1 MFRKAKNKAENA
13 GTTDIAEM
21 MPKTKKEKKPWDKEK
36 KKKVRRR
43 VIAGVL
49 AALVAAFFVRNS
61 LMAKNAAPMV
71 STIAVSVEDV
81 EQILST
87 GGTVTSDE
95 KKTYFAPIS
104 VEVGEVKVSTGD
116 TVKKGEVMLTFD
128 EEALSEAKQEAEY
141 KLASN
146 EGGYE
151 SSIHKDNQ
159 YIADLSEATTN
170 LEVLDQQIADNENL
184 LKEINKKIEDKKA
197 GWSYNGAALQ
207 ATILEQEKKIAD
219 EKQKMEERHEWEAQQ
234 GLPSDDK
241 ALRKQQREKE
251 EKDEAAKAQIAYDE
265 EVLLNLQEQAQYN
278 SYEEQNNKEVRELQR
293 QAKEVED
300 LIASYKEY
308 KSEMKSQKETS
319 ENNVLDEGS
328 REKLEADTALEKL
341 TNQEKL
347 DDITSVENGLKAE
360 FAGVVTE
367 LEAVSGQPPTESGKL
382 VTVESTEKVYVRLNV
397 SKYDL
402 EKIAEGQKADVDIAG
417 KTYEGTVSKIDG
429 MATKNDS
436 GAMVVGVNVNIDNPD
451 EAIFLGVEAKVYVHM
466 AKAEG
471 VVAVPLEV
479 INSDRDG
486 DFVYVEENGVVAKR
500 RITVGIS
507 SDSLSEVKEGL
518 TAGENVI
525 MANGMEFEEGM
536 AVTAM
541 PMAQE

>member
-1 MFRKAKNKAENA
+1 MFRKAKNKAENVE
-13 GTTDIAEM
+13 TTDIAEV
-21 MPKTKKEKKPWDKEK
+21 MPKAKKEKKPWDKEK

-43 VIAGVL
+43 AIAGIL
-49 AALVAAFFVRNS
+49 AALVVAFFVRNS

-71 STIAVSVEDV
+71 STVAATVEDV

-104 VEVGEVKVSTGD
+104 VEVGEVKVSAGD
-116 TVKKGEVMLTFD
+116 TVKKGDVLLTFN
-128 EEALSEAKQEAEY
+128 EKALSEAKQEAEY
-141 KLASN
+141 KLAAN

-151 SSIHKDNQ
+151 SSIHKDNE

-197 GWSYNGAALQ
+197 SWSYNGTNLDVSV
-207 ATILEQEKKIAD
+207 LEWQSIVAED
-219 EKQKMEERHEWEAQQ
+219 EQNLAYFKERRANGKLEDYTEEEMDEM
-234 GLPSDDK
+234 
-241 ALRKQQREKE
+241 QRELE
-251 EKDEAAKAQIAYDE
+251 RQIENDKDT
-265 EVLLNLQEQAQYN
+265 LLNIQIQGQY
-278 SYEEQNNKEVRELQR
+278 SGYEEQNNKEIRDLQR

-308 KSEMKSQKETS
+308 KSEMKSQKEAS
-319 ENNVLDEGS
+319 ENGVLDQGS

-367 LEAVSGQPPTESGKL
+367 LEAVTGQPPTESGKL
-382 VTVESTEKVYVRLNV
+382 VTIESTEKVYVRMNV

-402 EKIAEGQKADVDIAG
+402 EKIAEGQKADVEIAG
-417 KTYEGTVSKIDG
+417 NTYEGTVSKIDG

-436 GAMVVGVNVNIDNPD
+436 GAMVVGVNVKIENPD
-451 EAIFLGVEAKVYVHM
+451 ENIFLGVEAKVYVHM
-466 AKAEG
+466 AKAESA
-471 VVAVPLEV
+471 VTVPLEV

-486 DFVYVEENGVVAKR
+486 DFVFVEENGVVAKR

-507 SDSLSEVKEGL
+507 SDSVSEITEGLSE
-518 TAGENVI
+518 GENVI
-525 MANGMEFEEGM
+525 MANGMELEEGM

-541 PMAQE
+541 PMQE

>member
-1 MFRKAKNKAENA
+1 MFRKAKNKAENVE
-13 GTTDIAEM
+13 TTDIAEV
-21 MPKTKKEKKPWDKEK
+21 MPKAKKEKKPWDKEK

-43 VIAGVL
+43 AIAGVL
-49 AALVAAFFVRNS
+49 AALVVAFFVRNS

-71 STIAVSVEDV
+71 STVAATVEDV

-104 VEVGEVKVSTGD
+104 VEVGEVKVSAGD
-116 TVKKGEVMLTFD
+116 TVKKGDVLLTFN
-128 EEALSEAKQEAEY
+128 EKALSEAKQEAEY
-141 KLASN
+141 KLAAN

-151 SSIHKDNQ
+151 SSIHKDNE

-170 LEVLDQQIADNENL
+170 LEVLDQQIADNEDL

-197 GWSYNGAALQ
+197 SWSYNGTNLDVSV
-207 ATILEQEKKIAD
+207 LEWQSIVAED
-219 EKQKMEERHEWEAQQ
+219 EQNLAYFKERRANGKLEDYTEEEMDEMQRDLERQIEN
-234 GLPSDDK
+234 DK
-241 ALRKQQREKE
+241 
-251 EKDEAAKAQIAYDE
+251 DT
-265 EVLLNLQEQAQYN
+265 LLNIQIQGQY
-278 SYEEQNNKEVRELQR
+278 SGYEEQNNKEIRDLQR

-319 ENNVLDEGS
+319 ENGVLDQGS

-367 LEAVSGQPPTESGKL
+367 LEAVAGQPPTESGKL
-382 VTVESTEKVYVRLNV
+382 VTIESTEKVYVRMNV

-402 EKIAEGQKADVDIAG
+402 EKIAEGQKADVEIAG
-417 KTYEGTVSKIDG
+417 NTYEGTVSKIDG

-436 GAMVVGVNVNIDNPD
+436 GAMVVGVNVKIENPD
-451 EAIFLGVEAKVYVHM
+451 ENIFLGVEAKVYVHM

-471 VVAVPLEV
+471 AVTVPLEV

-486 DFVYVEENGVVAKR
+486 DFVFVEENGVVAKR

-507 SDSLSEVKEGL
+507 SDSVSEITEGLSE
-518 TAGENVI
+518 GENVI
-525 MANGMEFEEGM
+525 MANGMELEEGM

-541 PMAQE
+541 PMQE

>member
-13 GTTDIAEM
+13 ETTDVAEM

-43 VIAGVL
+43 AIAGGLAVL
-49 AALVAAFFVRNS
+49 VVAFFVRNS
-61 LMAKNAAPMV
+61 IMAKNAAPMV
-71 STIAVSVEDV
+71 STVAASVEDV

-87 GGTVTSDE
+87 GGTVMSDE

-116 TVKKGEVMLTFD
+116 MVKKGDVMLTFD
-128 EEALSEAKQEAEY
+128 EEALMVEKQEAEY

-241 ALRKQQREKE
+241 SLRKQQKEKE

-278 SYEEQNNKEVRELQR
+278 SYEEQNNKEVRDLQR

-300 LIASYKEY
+300 LIASYEEY

-319 ENNVLDEGS
+319 ENGVLDQGS

-367 LEAVSGQPPTESGKL
+367 LEAVAGQPPTESGKL
-382 VTVESTEKVYVRLNV
+382 VTVESTEKVHVRLNV

-417 KTYEGTVSKIDG
+417 KIYEGTVSKIDG

-436 GAMVVGVNVNIDNPD
+436 GAMVVGVDVRIENPD
-451 EAIFLGVEAKVYVHM
+451 ENIFLGVEAKVYVHM
-466 AKAEG
+466 AKVEG
-471 VVAVPLEV
+471 VVTVPLEV
-479 INSDRDG
+479 INSDREG
-486 DFVYVEENGVVAKR
+486 DFVLVEENGVVAKR

-507 SDSLSEVKEGL
+507 SDSVSEITEGLSEGD
-518 TAGENVI
+518 NVI
-525 MANGMEFEEGM
+525 MANGMELEEGM
-536 AVTAM
+536 AVTAI
-541 PMAQE
+541 PMQE

>member
-1 MFRKAKNKAENA
+1 MFRKAKNKVENDA
-13 GTTDIAEM
+13 VTEM
-21 MPKTKKEKKPWDKEK
+21 TPKKEKKPMDKEK
-36 KKKVRRR
+36 KKKIRRR

-49 AALVAAFFVRNS
+49 VALVAAFFVRNS
-61 LMAKNAAPMV
+61 LMAGNTAPMV
-71 STIAVSVEDV
+71 STVATTVEDV

-95 KKTYFAPIS
+95 KRTYFAPVS

-116 TVKKGEVMLTFD
+116 LVKKGDVLLTFD
-128 EEALSEAKQEAEY
+128 ENALSEARQEAEY

-219 EKQKMEERHEWEAQQ
+219 EKQKLEERHAWEAEQQ
-234 GLPSDDK
+234 IDSDDEE
-241 ALRKQQREKE
+241 KQ

-265 EVLLNLQEQAQYN
+265 EVLLNLQEQVQYN
-278 SYEEQNNKEVRELQR
+278 SYEEQNNKEVRDLQR
-293 QAKEVED
+293 QAKDVED
-300 LIASYKEY
+300 LIASYEEY
-308 KSEMKSQKETS
+308 RSEMKAQKESS
-319 ENNVLDEGS
+319 ENGVLDEGG

-347 DDITSVENGLKAE
+347 DAISEVENGLKAD

-367 LEAVSGQPPTESGKL
+367 LEAVAGQPPTESGKL
-382 VTVESTEKVYVRLNV
+382 VTVESMEKVLVRLNV

-402 EKIAEGQKADVDIAG
+402 EKIALGQKAEIEIAG
-417 KTYEGTVSKIDG
+417 NTYEGTVSKIDG

-436 GAMVVGVNVNIDNPD
+436 GAMVVGVDVRIENPD
-451 EAIFLGVEAKVYVHM
+451 DHIFLGVEAKVYVHM
-466 AKAEG
+466 EKAEG

-479 INSDRDG
+479 INSDREG
-486 DFVYVEENGVVAKR
+486 DFVFVEENGVVVKK
-500 RITVGIS
+500 RITTGIS
-507 SDSLSEVKEGL
+507 SDSLCEIKEGL
-518 TAGENVI
+518 SEGENVI
-525 MANGMEFEEGM
+525 FTNGMELEEGM
-536 AVTAM
+536 AVTAY
-541 PMAQE
+541 EENF

>member
-13 GTTDIAEM
+13 ETTDVAEM

-43 VIAGVL
+43 AIAGGLAVL
-49 AALVAAFFVRNS
+49 VVAFFVRNS
-61 LMAKNAAPMV
+61 IMAKNAAPMV
-71 STIAVSVEDV
+71 STVAASVGDV

-87 GGTVTSDE
+87 GGTVMSDE

-116 TVKKGEVMLTFD
+116 MVKKGDVMLTFD
-128 EEALSEAKQEAEY
+128 EEALMVEKQEAEY

-241 ALRKQQREKE
+241 SLRKQQKEKE

-278 SYEEQNNKEVRELQR
+278 SYEEQNNKEVRDLQR

-300 LIASYKEY
+300 LIASYEEY

-319 ENNVLDEGS
+319 ENGVLDQGS

-367 LEAVSGQPPTESGKL
+367 LEAVAGQPPTESGKL
-382 VTVESTEKVYVRLNV
+382 VTVESTEKVHVRLNV

-417 KTYEGTVSKIDG
+417 KIYEGTVSKIDG

-436 GAMVVGVNVNIDNPD
+436 GAMVVGVDVRIENPD
-451 EAIFLGVEAKVYVHM
+451 ENIFLGVEAKVYVHM

-471 VVAVPLEV
+471 VVTVPLEV
-479 INSDRDG
+479 INSDREG
-486 DFVYVEENGVVAKR
+486 DFVFVEENGVVAKR

-507 SDSLSEVKEGL
+507 SDSVSEITEGLSEGD
-518 TAGENVI
+518 NVI
-525 MANGMEFEEGM
+525 MANGMELEEGM
-536 AVTAM
+536 AVTAI
-541 PMAQE
+541 PMQE

>member
-1 MFRKAKNKAENA
+1 MFRKAKNKAENVE
-13 GTTDIAEM
+13 TTDIAEV
-21 MPKTKKEKKPWDKEK
+21 MPKAKKEKKPWDKEK
-36 KKKVRRR
+36 KKKVCRRA
-43 VIAGVL
+43 IAGVL
-49 AALVAAFFVRNS
+49 AALVVAFFVRNS
-61 LMAKNAAPMV
+61 LMAKNTAPVV
-71 STIAVSVEDV
+71 STVAVTVEDV

-104 VEVGEVKVSTGD
+104 VEVGEVKVSAGD
-116 TVKKGEVMLTFD
+116 TVKKGDVLLTFN
-128 EEALSEAKQEAEY
+128 EKALSEAKQEAEY
-141 KLASN
+141 KLAAN

-197 GWSYNGAALQ
+197 SWSYNGTNLDVSV
-207 ATILEQEKKIAD
+207 LEWQSIVAED
-219 EKQKMEERHEWEAQQ
+219 EQNLAYFKERRANGKLEDYTEEEMDEMQRDLERQIEN
-234 GLPSDDK
+234 DK
-241 ALRKQQREKE
+241 
-251 EKDEAAKAQIAYDE
+251 DT
-265 EVLLNLQEQAQYN
+265 LLNIQIQGQY
-278 SYEEQNNKEVRELQR
+278 SGYEEQNNKEIRDLQR
-293 QAKEVED
+293 QANEVED

-319 ENNVLDEGS
+319 ENGVLDQGS

-347 DDITSVENGLKAE
+347 DDISGVEDGLKAE

-367 LEAVSGQPPTESGKL
+367 LEAVAGQPPTESGKL
-382 VTVESTEKVYVRLNV
+382 VTIESTEKVYVRMNV

-402 EKIAEGQKADVDIAG
+402 EKIAEGQKADVEIAG
-417 KTYEGTVSKIDG
+417 NTYEGTVSKIDG

-436 GAMVVGVNVNIDNPD
+436 GAMVVGVNVNIENPD
-451 EAIFLGVEAKVYVHM
+451 ENIFLGVEAKVYVHM

-471 VVAVPLEV
+471 AVTVPLEV
-479 INSDRDG
+479 INSDREG
-486 DFVYVEENGVVAKR
+486 DFVFVEENGVVAKR

-507 SDSLSEVKEGL
+507 SDSVSEITEGLSE
-518 TAGENVI
+518 GENVI
-525 MANGMEFEEGM
+525 MANGMELEEGM

-541 PMAQE
+541 PMQE

>member
-1 MFRKAKNKAENA
+1 MFGKKNKAENA
-13 GTTDIAEM
+13 EITDVAEM
-21 MPKTKKEKKPWDKEK
+21 TPKAKKEKKPWDKEK

-49 AALVAAFFVRNS
+49 AALVVAFFVRNS
-61 LMAKNAAPMV
+61 IVAKNTAPMV
-71 STIAVSVEDV
+71 STVAAAVEDV

-104 VEVGEVKVSTGD
+104 VEVGEVMVSTGD
-116 TVKKGEVMLTFD
+116 LVKKGDVMLTFD
-128 EEALSEAKQEAEY
+128 EEALMVEKQEAEY

-146 EGGYE
+146 EGSYE

-219 EKQKMEERHEWEAQQ
+219 EKQRMEERHEWEAQQ
-234 GLPSDDK
+234 GLPSEDK
-241 ALRKQQREKE
+241 SLRKQQKEKE

-278 SYEEQNNKEVRELQR
+278 SYEEQNNKEVRDLQR

-300 LIASYKEY
+300 LIASYEEY
-308 KSEMKSQKETS
+308 KSEMKSQKEAS
-319 ENNVLDEGS
+319 ENGVLDQGS

-347 DDITSVENGLKAE
+347 DDIISVESGLKAE

-367 LEAVSGQPPTESGKL
+367 LEAVAGQPPTESGKL
-382 VTVESTEKVYVRLNV
+382 VTVESTEKVYVRMNV

-402 EKIAEGQKADVDIAG
+402 EKIAEGQKADVEIAG
-417 KTYEGTVSKIDG
+417 NTYEGTVSKIDG

-436 GAMVVGVNVNIDNPD
+436 GAMVVGVNVNIENPD
-451 EAIFLGVEAKVYVHM
+451 ENIFLGVEAKVYVHM

-471 VVAVPLEV
+471 VVTVPLEV
-479 INSDRDG
+479 INSDREG
-486 DFVYVEENGVVAKR
+486 DFVFVEENGVVAKR

-507 SDSLSEVKEGL
+507 SDSVSEITEGLSE
-518 TAGENVI
+518 GENVI
-525 MANGMEFEEGM
+525 MANGMELEEGM
-536 AVTAM
+536 AVTVR
-541 PMAQE
+541 ENDF

>member
-1 MFRKAKNKAENA
+1 MFRKAKNKAENVE
-13 GTTDIAEM
+13 TTDIAEV
-21 MPKTKKEKKPWDKEK
+21 MPKAKKEKKPWDKEK

-43 VIAGVL
+43 AIAGVL
-49 AALVAAFFVRNS
+49 AALVVAFFVRNS
-61 LMAKNAAPMV
+61 LMAKNAAPVV
-71 STIAVSVEDV
+71 STVAATVEDV

-104 VEVGEVKVSTGD
+104 VEVGEVKVSAGD
-116 TVKKGEVMLTFD
+116 TVKKGDVLLTFN
-128 EEALSEAKQEAEY
+128 EKALSEAKQEAEY
-141 KLASN
+141 KLAAN

-197 GWSYNGAALQ
+197 SWSYNGTNLDVSV
-207 ATILEQEKKIAD
+207 LEWQSIVAED
-219 EKQKMEERHEWEAQQ
+219 EQNLAYFKERRANGKLEDYTEEEMDEMQRDLERQIEN
-234 GLPSDDK
+234 DK
-241 ALRKQQREKE
+241 
-251 EKDEAAKAQIAYDE
+251 DT
-265 EVLLNLQEQAQYN
+265 LLNIQIQGQY
-278 SYEEQNNKEVRELQR
+278 SGYEEQNNKEIRDLQR

-319 ENNVLDEGS
+319 ENSVLDQGS

-347 DDITSVENGLKAE
+347 DDISGVEDGLKAE

-367 LEAVSGQPPTESGKL
+367 LEAVAGQPPTESGKL
-382 VTVESTEKVYVRLNV
+382 VTIESTEKVYVRMNV

-402 EKIAEGQKADVDIAG
+402 EKIAEGQKADVEIAG
-417 KTYEGTVSKIDG
+417 NTYEGTVSKIDG

-436 GAMVVGVNVNIDNPD
+436 GAMVVGVNVKIENPD
-451 EAIFLGVEAKVYVHM
+451 ENIFLGVEAKVYVHM
-466 AKAEG
+466 AKAESA
-471 VVAVPLEV
+471 VTVPLEV

-486 DFVYVEENGVVAKR
+486 DFVFVEENGVVAKR

-507 SDSLSEVKEGL
+507 SDSVSEITEGLSE
-518 TAGENVI
+518 GENVI
-525 MANGMEFEEGM
+525 MANGMELEEGM

-541 PMAQE
+541 PMQE

>member
-13 GTTDIAEM
+13 ETTDVAEM
-21 MPKTKKEKKPWDKEK
+21 MLKTKKEKKPWDKEK

-43 VIAGVL
+43 AIAGGLAVL
-49 AALVAAFFVRNS
+49 VVAFFVRNS
-61 LMAKNAAPMV
+61 IMAKNAAPMV
-71 STIAVSVEDV
+71 STVAASVGDV

-87 GGTVTSDE
+87 GGTVMSDE

-116 TVKKGEVMLTFD
+116 MVKKGDVMLTFD
-128 EEALSEAKQEAEY
+128 EEALMVEKQEAEY

-241 ALRKQQREKE
+241 SLRKQQKEKE

-278 SYEEQNNKEVRELQR
+278 SYEEQNNKEVRDLQR

-300 LIASYKEY
+300 LIASYEEY

-319 ENNVLDEGS
+319 ENGVLDQGS

-367 LEAVSGQPPTESGKL
+367 LEAVAGQPPTESGKL
-382 VTVESTEKVYVRLNV
+382 VTVESTEKVHVRLNV

-417 KTYEGTVSKIDG
+417 KIYEGTVSKIDG

-436 GAMVVGVNVNIDNPD
+436 GAMVVGVDVRIENPD
-451 EAIFLGVEAKVYVHM
+451 ENIFLGVEAKVYVHM

-471 VVAVPLEV
+471 AVTVPLEV
-479 INSDRDG
+479 INSDREG
-486 DFVYVEENGVVAKR
+486 DFVFVEENGVVAKR

-507 SDSLSEVKEGL
+507 SDSVSEITEGLSEGD
-518 TAGENVI
+518 NVI
-525 MANGMEFEEGM
+525 MANGMELEEGM
-536 AVTAM
+536 AVTAI
-541 PMAQE
+541 PMQE

>member
-13 GTTDIAEM
+13 ETTDVAEM
-21 MPKTKKEKKPWDKEK
+21 MLKTKKEKKPWDKEK

-43 VIAGVL
+43 AIAGGLAVL
-49 AALVAAFFVRNS
+49 VVAFFVRNS
-61 LMAKNAAPMV
+61 IMAKNAAPMV
-71 STIAVSVEDV
+71 STVAASVGDV

-87 GGTVTSDE
+87 GGTVMSDE

-116 TVKKGEVMLTFD
+116 MVKKGDVMLTFD
-128 EEALSEAKQEAEY
+128 EEALMVEKQEAEY

-241 ALRKQQREKE
+241 SLRKQQKEKE

-278 SYEEQNNKEVRELQR
+278 SYEEQNNKEVRDLQR

-300 LIASYKEY
+300 LIASYEEY
-308 KSEMKSQKETS
+308 KAEMKSQKETS
-319 ENNVLDEGS
+319 ENGVLDQGS

-367 LEAVSGQPPTESGKL
+367 LEAVAGQPPTESGKL
-382 VTVESTEKVYVRLNV
+382 VTVESTEKVHVRLNV

-417 KTYEGTVSKIDG
+417 KIYEGTVSKIDG

-436 GAMVVGVNVNIDNPD
+436 GAMVVGVDVRIENPD
-451 EAIFLGVEAKVYVHM
+451 ENIFLGVEAKVYVHM

-471 VVAVPLEV
+471 VVTVPLEV
-479 INSDRDG
+479 INSDREG
-486 DFVYVEENGVVAKR
+486 DFVFVEENGVVAKR

-507 SDSLSEVKEGL
+507 SDSVSEITEGLSEGD
-518 TAGENVI
+518 NVI
-525 MANGMEFEEGM
+525 MANGMELEEGM
-536 AVTAM
+536 AVNAM
-541 PMAQE
+541 PMQE

>member
-13 GTTDIAEM
+13 ETTDVAEM

-43 VIAGVL
+43 AIAGGLAVL
-49 AALVAAFFVRNS
+49 VVAFFVRNS
-61 LMAKNAAPMV
+61 IMAKNAAPMV
-71 STIAVSVEDV
+71 STVAASVGDV

-87 GGTVTSDE
+87 GGTVMSDE

-116 TVKKGEVMLTFD
+116 MVKKGDVMLTFD
-128 EEALSEAKQEAEY
+128 EEALMVEKQEAEY

-184 LKEINKKIEDKKA
+184 LKETNKKIEDKKA

-241 ALRKQQREKE
+241 SLRKQQKEKE

-278 SYEEQNNKEVRELQR
+278 SYEEQNNKEVRDLQR

-300 LIASYKEY
+300 LIASYEEY

-319 ENNVLDEGS
+319 ENGVLDQGS

-367 LEAVSGQPPTESGKL
+367 LEAVAGQPPTESGKL
-382 VTVESTEKVYVRLNV
+382 VTVESTEKVHVRLNV

-417 KTYEGTVSKIDG
+417 KIYEGTVSKIDG

-436 GAMVVGVNVNIDNPD
+436 GAMVVGVDVRIENPD
-451 EAIFLGVEAKVYVHM
+451 ENIFLGVEAKVYVHM

-471 VVAVPLEV
+471 VVTVPLEV
-479 INSDRDG
+479 INSDREG
-486 DFVYVEENGVVAKR
+486 DFVFVEENGVVAKR

-507 SDSLSEVKEGL
+507 SDSVSEITEGLSEGD
-518 TAGENVI
+518 NVI
-525 MANGMEFEEGM
+525 MANGMELEEGM
-536 AVTAM
+536 AVNAM
-541 PMAQE
+541 PMQE

>member
-13 GTTDIAEM
+13 ETTDVAEM

-43 VIAGVL
+43 AIAGGLAVL
-49 AALVAAFFVRNS
+49 VVAFFVRNS
-61 LMAKNAAPMV
+61 IMAKNAAPMV
-71 STIAVSVEDV
+71 STVAASVEDV

-87 GGTVTSDE
+87 GGTVMSDE

-116 TVKKGEVMLTFD
+116 MVKKGDVMLTFD
-128 EEALSEAKQEAEY
+128 EEALMVEKQEAEY

-219 EKQKMEERHEWEAQQ
+219 EKQKMEERHEWEVQQ

-241 ALRKQQREKE
+241 SLRKQQKEKE

-278 SYEEQNNKEVRELQR
+278 SYEEQNNKEVRDLQR

-300 LIASYKEY
+300 LIASYEEY

-319 ENNVLDEGS
+319 ENGVLDQGS

-367 LEAVSGQPPTESGKL
+367 LEAVAGQPPTESGKL
-382 VTVESTEKVYVRLNV
+382 VTVESTEKVHVRLNV

-417 KTYEGTVSKIDG
+417 KIYEGTVSKIDG

-436 GAMVVGVNVNIDNPD
+436 GAMVVGVDVRIENPD
-451 EAIFLGVEAKVYVHM
+451 ENIFLGVEAKVYVHM
-466 AKAEG
+466 AKVEG
-471 VVAVPLEV
+471 VVTVPLEV
-479 INSDRDG
+479 INSDREG
-486 DFVYVEENGVVAKR
+486 DFVFVEENGVVAKR

-507 SDSLSEVKEGL
+507 SDSVSEITEGLSEGD
-518 TAGENVI
+518 NVI
-525 MANGMEFEEGM
+525 MANGMELEEGM
-536 AVTAM
+536 AVTAI
-541 PMAQE
+541 PMQE

>member
-13 GTTDIAEM
+13 ETTDVAEM

-43 VIAGVL
+43 AIAGGLAVL
-49 AALVAAFFVRNS
+49 VVAFFVRNS
-61 LMAKNAAPMV
+61 IMAKNAAPMV
-71 STIAVSVEDV
+71 STVAASVGDV

-87 GGTVTSDE
+87 GGTVMSDE

-116 TVKKGEVMLTFD
+116 MVKKGDVMLTFD
-128 EEALSEAKQEAEY
+128 EEALMVEKQEAEY

-241 ALRKQQREKE
+241 SLRKQQKEKE

-278 SYEEQNNKEVRELQR
+278 SYEEQNNKEVRDLQR

-300 LIASYKEY
+300 LIASYEEY

-319 ENNVLDEGS
+319 ENGVLDQGS

-367 LEAVSGQPPTESGKL
+367 LEAVAGQPPTESGKL
-382 VTVESTEKVYVRLNV
+382 VTVESTEKVHVRLNV

-417 KTYEGTVSKIDG
+417 KIYEGTVSKIDG

-436 GAMVVGVNVNIDNPD
+436 GAMVVGVVVRIENPD
-451 EAIFLGVEAKVYVHM
+451 ENIFLGVEAKVYVHM

-471 VVAVPLEV
+471 VVTVPLEV
-479 INSDRDG
+479 INSDREG
-486 DFVYVEENGVVAKR
+486 DFVFVEENGVVAKR

-507 SDSLSEVKEGL
+507 SDSVSEITEGLSEGD
-518 TAGENVI
+518 NVI
-525 MANGMEFEEGM
+525 MANGMELEEGM
-536 AVTAM
+536 AVNAM
-541 PMAQE
+541 PMQE